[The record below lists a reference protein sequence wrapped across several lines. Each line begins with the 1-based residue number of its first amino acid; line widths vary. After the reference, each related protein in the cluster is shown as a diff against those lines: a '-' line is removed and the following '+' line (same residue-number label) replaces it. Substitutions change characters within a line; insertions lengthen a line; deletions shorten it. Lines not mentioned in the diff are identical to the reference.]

1 MEDVDAALGS
11 ETTAC
16 PDVVNAVDAMGRT
29 GNIIL
34 PRNSECDRIHQS
46 SRAVLTVYC
55 DGPCSSVNFS

>member
-34 PRNSECDRIHQS
+34 PRTPNAIAFIGAHAQC
-46 SRAVLTVYC
+46 
-55 DGPCSSVNFS
+55 